1 MYMKKIL
8 FFLACIGGV
17 QMSAQSI
24 LINELDADQVGS
36 DTLEFVELV
45 GTPNTS
51 LDGYILVFFNG
62 GDANNASYR
71 TVDLAGQTIPASGFF
86 VVGSSYVPNVN
97 MNFSVANNAIQN
109 GADAVALYQA
119 AAADYPDGT
128 APSTTGL
135 VDALVYGTADAD
147 DAELMALFAPGQT
160 QADEGAANNT
170 ESLSRVPDG
179 GAANTLSLFV
189 AQAPTPGA
197 TNGGG
202 TVGISTI
209 ELSTWKSTV
218 MHDGKWWITAPSE
231 LGTIQ
236 VWTINGSLVKQF
248 ASTSATTMVVDL
260 MDMPAG
266 VYLISSNKMNST
278 LKVVK

>member
-1 MYMKKIL
+1 MKKIL

-17 QMSAQSI
+17 QLSAQSI

-36 DTLEFVELV
+36 DSLEFVELV
-45 GTPNTS
+45 GAPNAS

-86 VVGSSYVPNVN
+86 VVGTQYVPNVN
-97 MNFSVANNAIQN
+97 LNFVINNNVIQN
-109 GADAVALYQA
+109 GADAVVLYQA
-119 AAADYPDGT
+119 AAADFPDAT
-128 APSTTGL
+128 APTATGV
-135 VDALVYGTADAD
+135 VDALVYGTADTD

-160 QADEGAANNT
+160 QANEGAANNT

-202 TVGISTI
+202 TVGV
-209 ELSTWKSTV
+209 EALALNTWKSS
-218 MHDGKWWITAPSE
+218 MIQEGKWWISAPSE
-231 LGTIQ
+231 LGAIQ
-236 VWTINGSLVKQF
+236 VWSITGSLIKQF
-248 ASTSATTMVVDL
+248 SNNSASSVTLDL
-260 MDMPAG
+260 TDCPAG
-266 VYLISSNKMNST
+266 VYLVTSNKMKTT
-278 LKVVK
+278 LKVVR